1 MNANESSATA
11 GTSTAPALFLW
22 VLVICALAYG
32 VVETATKVP
41 ALFGA

>member
-1 MNANESSATA
+1 MNANGSPATA
-11 GTSTAPALFLW
+11 GSSTGPALFLW